1 MAKRS
6 TAKYGATKQSKAG
19 KGVTS
24 RRMGFDPIRP
34 ELLVIRRIKRDRPQH
49 PCRTGG
55 GRDAVRAD
63 VQGIDREMAVADV
76 TDMQLLIAIVL
87 IFGTG
92 FTYWAW
98 AISSTLQDILRA
110 LLDRKR

>member
-1 MAKRS
+1 
-6 TAKYGATKQSKAG
+6 
-19 KGVTS
+19 
-24 RRMGFDPIRP
+24 
-34 ELLVIRRIKRDRPQH
+34 
-49 PCRTGG
+49 
-55 GRDAVRAD
+55 
-63 VQGIDREMAVADV
+63 MAVADV